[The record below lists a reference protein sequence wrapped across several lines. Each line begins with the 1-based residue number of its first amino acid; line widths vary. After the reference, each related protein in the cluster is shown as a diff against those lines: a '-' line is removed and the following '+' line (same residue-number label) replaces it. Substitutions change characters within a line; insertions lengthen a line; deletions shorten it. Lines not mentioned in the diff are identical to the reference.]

1 MPFAF
6 FRTYRLPPY
15 AKAWGN
21 GFLKQQEGERAVP
34 KGFDV
39 VIFEKNY
46 SMFLENK
53 QDEMDE
59 IREHQKE
66 YYTWFSPNGAKARSK
81 ALYREDVLLELKD
94 GYWKKPIFLE
104 AVAAF
109 IAYAKRERIFIR
121 VTVNELYKR
130 GKIEIIGIGLG
141 FCDEDFEKII
151 EKYAC
156 EPFVGIE
163 DQELTCRVVFDLSR
177 EEK

>member
-1 MPFAF
+1 MA
-6 FRTYRLPPY
+6 
-15 AKAWGN
+15 
-21 GFLKQQEGERAVP
+21 

-46 SMFLENK
+46 SLCFE
-53 QDEMDE
+53 DEQGELDERDE

-66 YYTWFSPNGAKARSK
+66 YYTWFSPSAAKARSK
-81 ALYREDVLLELKD
+81 ALYREDALLELKD
-94 GYWKKPIFLE
+94 GHWKKPIFLA

-130 GKIEIIGIGLG
+130 GKIEIVGIGLG